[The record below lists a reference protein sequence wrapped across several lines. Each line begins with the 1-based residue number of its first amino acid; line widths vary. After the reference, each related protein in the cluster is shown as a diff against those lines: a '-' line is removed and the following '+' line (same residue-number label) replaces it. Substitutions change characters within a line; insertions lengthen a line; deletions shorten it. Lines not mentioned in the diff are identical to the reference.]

1 MDLCRI
7 FFFVRHGRR
16 WGLVDSIRN
25 KGRFGMTHIELPS
38 LNVLAGI
45 FVGDDDDEL
54 GDFAANH
61 PLVELAHDFL
71 DIGFDLV
78 VGRD

>member
-1 MDLCRI
+1 V
-7 FFFVRHGRR
+7 FVE
-16 WGLVDSIRN
+16 
-25 KGRFGMTHIELPS
+25 THIELPS
-38 LNVLAGI
+38 LNVLACV

-61 PLVELAHDFL
+61 PFVELAHDFL
-71 DIGFDLV
+71 DVGFDLV

>member
-1 MDLCRI
+1 M
-7 FFFVRHGRR
+7 VGRFR
-16 WGLVDSIRN
+16 EEE
-25 KGRFGMTHIELPS
+25 RFGMTYIELPS

-45 FVGDDDDEL
+45 FVGDDDDKL

-61 PLVELAHDFL
+61 PFVELAHDFL
-71 DIGFDLV
+71 DVGFDLV